1 MTKINSPK
9 PCNKLNIRAVHY
21 PFGMVQPGRSFQD
34 ADGYRYGFQG
44 QEQDDEIKGSK
55 GSSINYKYRMH
66 DPRLGRFFSI
76 DPLAPDYPWNSPY
89 AFSEN
94 RVVDAV
100 ELEGLESKVIIQE
113 MANYGEIGEQPMTLQ
128 VIKWSELFPGEEH
141 GPMGEGTLSL
151 TRQTGG
157 SLTDPDYTRTLG
169 EVADDLSGWFGG
181 SWGTGGGNAMRDK
194 GRNGAA
200 ADLTD
205 LVSLAIGKMNKRLD
219 AKAGGTNKLKPS
231 TYKPGTQN
239 GGANSLIE
247 KKGYLKEYAGDDE
260 PSGPSTGDTLPGQGQ
275 EGDTMRTVYG
285 DGLFIKDSINGD
297 RDLGPNEREPLDPNN
312 YERAGRQK
320 KGS

>member
-1 MTKINSPK
+1 MAHSTSP
-9 PCNKLNIRAVHY
+9 CSLDSSHH
-21 PFGMVQPGRSFQD
+21 PFGMVQPGRSYSSG
-34 ADGYRYGFQG
+34 DGYRYGFNG
-44 QEQDDEIKGSK
+44 MEKDDEVKGA
-55 GSSINYKYRMH
+55 GNFLDFGARIY

-219 AKAGGTNKLKPS
+219 AKAGGKNKLKPS

-239 GGANSLIE
+239 GGANTLIE
-247 KKGYLKEYAGDDE
+247 KKGYLKEYATEDDATQKGAE
-260 PSGPSTGDTLPGQGQ
+260 PGDTIQTGMYFPYLQI
-275 EGDTMRTVYG
+275 EGD
-285 DGLFIKDSINGD
+285 SS
-297 RDLGPNEREPLDPNN
+297 ERSFYAPE
-312 YERAGRQK
+312 GK
-320 KGS
+320 KYTDYPPYRVSPSESDDDAP